1 MDVNAKPAY
10 RWPPKRRRFLFKCS
24 IGLLPVLLL
33 FGWWGYRYLKSQLQ
47 PPEAIFVLGG
57 APEREVYAASLA
69 RREPNLDIWVSSGSN
84 PEYANWVFSK
94 AGIDLDRVHLDY
106 RAVDTVTNFTTL
118 VDDLQQ
124 RGIDSIYLVTS
135 DFHMLRASIV
145 AEIVLGSR
153 GIAVRTISV
162 PTTDVKEPAFK
173 VVRDGAR
180 AMVWLFTG
188 RTGAGLVHLQFL
200 SQWYGSEDREKSLFL
215 PSLEETKA
223 LQSNKIPKQIDR
235 SI

>member
-1 MDVNAKPAY
+1 
-10 RWPPKRRRFLFKCS
+10 
-24 IGLLPVLLL
+24 
-33 FGWWGYRYLKSQLQ
+33 
-47 PPEAIFVLGG
+47 
-57 APEREVYAASLA
+57 
-69 RREPNLDIWVSSGSN
+69 
-84 PEYANWVFSK
+84 
-94 AGIDLDRVHLDY
+94 
-106 RAVDTVTNFTTL
+106 
-118 VDDLQQ
+118 
-124 RGIDSIYLVTS
+124 
-135 DFHMLRASIV
+135 MLRASIV

>member
-10 RWPPKRRRFLFKCS
+10 RWPPKRRRLLFKCS
-24 IGLLPVLLL
+24 IGLLPVLLF

-47 PPEAIFVLGG
+47 PPEAILVLGG
-57 APEREVYAASLA
+57 SPQREVYAASLA
-69 RREPNLDIWVSSGSN
+69 RREPDLDIWVSSGSN
-84 PEYANWVFSK
+84 PEYANWVFSN
-94 AGIDLDRVHLDY
+94 AGIHPNRVHLDY

-124 RGIDSIYLVTS
+124 QGIDSIYLVTS
-135 DFHMLRASIV
+135 DFHMLRAWIV

-153 GIAVRTISV
+153 GIAIRTISV
-162 PTTDVKEPAFK
+162 PTTNVKEPAFK

-188 RTGAGLVHLQFL
+188 HTGASWAHLQL
-200 SQWYGSEDREKSLFL
+200 ISQSRLYSDREKSLSSSIPTRGPNESKIIKY
-215 PSLEETKA
+215 PS
-223 LQSNKIPKQIDR
+223 R
-235 SI
+235 